1 MCTVLDPL
9 PIVNT
14 LFAAPAVA
22 PVIWKLFV
30 IVPFAALNVLAVSAV
45 SSGNVADTPT
55 CKWSTVRLLDD
66 RVVELALIPV
76 LENITLLVLA
86 KLISSPTVRSP
97 DVLASVNA
105 AAHLAVSAPN
115 AFPLA
120 LGNIFVSTSAT
131 NDTVSVAASPRSTD
145 PLNVAKP
152 STVNVLSKSTAP
164 VAPNVATFV

>member
-1 MCTVLDPL
+1 MLD
-9 PIVNT
+9 VN
-14 LFAAPAVA
+14 AVA
-22 PVIWKLFV
+22 
-30 IVPFAALNVLAVSAV
+30 
-45 SSGNVADTPT
+45 
-55 CKWSTVRLLDD
+55 
-66 RVVELALIPV
+66 LALIPV

-86 KLISSPTVRSP
+86 RLISSPTVRSP

-120 LGNIFVSTSAT
+120 LGNISVSTSAT
-131 NDTVSVAASPRSTD
+131 NDTVSESALPRSTD